1 MTAARSAR
9 TSVCVVVLAVLTACS
24 PQSQDQLARG
34 AAKSVVARAATERL
48 PGVPVEPYTDCI
60 IDNAS
65 SQQILTLAADT
76 VTGPT
81 ASSWEIITG
90 IARQPATLEC
100 FLRAGMSSLIV

>member
-1 MTAARSAR
+1 MTAALSAR
-9 TSVCVVVLAVLTACS
+9 TWVSVAGLAALVACS

-65 SQQILTLAADT
+65 STQILALAADT
-76 VTGPT
+76 VVGVT

-90 IARQPATLEC
+90 IARKPATLEC
-100 FLRAGMSSLIV
+100 FLRAGMSGTIV

>member
-1 MTAARSAR
+1 MTLCRGLLLPI
-9 TSVCVVVLAVLTACS
+9 VLATGLVAGCS

-65 SQQILTLAADT
+65 SRQILTLAADT

-81 ASSWEIITG
+81 ASTWEVISG
-90 IARQPATLEC
+90 IARKPATLEC
-100 FLRAGMSSLIV
+100 FLRAGMSGMLG

>member
-1 MTAARSAR
+1 MLRRALFLVIPLAACNAA
-9 TSVCVVVLAVLTACS
+9 T
-24 PQSQDQLARG
+24 QDQLARG

-48 PGVPVEPYTDCI
+48 PGVPVEAYTDCI

-90 IARQPATLEC
+90 IARQSATLEC
-100 FLRAGMSSLIV
+100 FLRAGMSGVIR